1 MYFDYLNYPHVFR
14 NKVFYRK
21 NNMQTKISHI
31 PLVLLSAVVFV
42 KATTSAA
49 EARSPRGWVNHH
61 LGGIEKEITHAEKSL
76 VSG

>member
-1 MYFDYLNYPHVFR
+1 
-14 NKVFYRK
+14 
-21 NNMQTKISHI
+21 MQTKISHI